1 MLSGPSRLAAPAPP
15 THRSRAGPPARRG
28 RAKTPAAPAVGLG
41 TLLAALLSS
50 GCGTPPELR
59 DAQPSQTA
67 RSASSTPTDTA
78 PTTPATPPTRAP
90 TPTASS
96 TPVAVRCP
104 AGPSSQQ
111 VTALVR
117 GQDLL
122 PADAQVRVLTGP
134 LCADDWH
141 YTLFAVTGYEPLQ
154 VVSRGAGAAPR
165 LVTAGTDVCTAEV
178 RVTSPTGIRALACD
192 AGSGT

>member
-1 MLSGPSRLAAPAPP
+1 MAGLVALLAAP
-15 THRSRAGPPARRG
+15 
-28 RAKTPAAPAVGLG
+28 LM
-41 TLLAALLSS
+41 S

-59 DAQPSQTA
+59 DAQPSQSA
-67 RSASSTPTDTA
+67 RSASPNPTDTA
-78 PTTPATPPTRAP
+78 PTTAAAPPPTGAP
-90 TPTASS
+90 TPTASN

-122 PADAQVRVLTGP
+122 PADAQVRALTGP

-141 YTLFAVTGYEPLQ
+141 YTLLAVTGYEPLQ
-154 VVSRGAGAAPR
+154 VVSRGSGTAPR

-178 RVTSPTGIRALACD
+178 RVTAPTGIRTLACD

>member
-1 MLSGPSRLAAPAPP
+1 MPSGLRPAAPAPP
-15 THRSRAGPPARRG
+15 TDRPRTGPPTRRG
-28 RAKTPAAPAVGLG
+28 RSQIPAATVGGLVA
-41 TLLAALLSS
+41 LLAVLLTS

-59 DAQPSQTA
+59 DPQPSQSA
-67 RSASSTPTDTA
+67 RSTSPSPTDAATTTA
-78 PTTPATPPTRAP
+78 APSPTGAS

-111 VTALVR
+111 VTDLVR

-122 PADAQVRVLTGP
+122 PADARVRLLTGP

-141 YTLFAVTGYEPLQ
+141 YTVLAVTGYEPLQ
-154 VVSRGAGAAPR
+154 VVSRGSGTAPR

-178 RVTSPTGIRALACD
+178 RVTSPTGIRTLACD
-192 AGSGT
+192 ASSGT

>member
-1 MLSGPSRLAAPAPP
+1 MA
-15 THRSRAGPPARRG
+15 
-28 RAKTPAAPAVGLG
+28 
-41 TLLAALLSS
+41 LLAALLTS

-59 DAQPSQTA
+59 DAQPSRSA
-67 RSASSTPTDTA
+67 RSASPTPTDTA
-78 PTTPATPPTRAP
+78 PTTTAAAPPTGAP

-122 PADAQVRVLTGP
+122 PADAQVRVVTGP

-141 YTLFAVTGYEPLQ
+141 YTLLAVTGYEPLQ
-154 VVSRGAGAAPR
+154 VVSRGSGTAPR

-178 RVTSPTGIRALACD
+178 RVTSPTGIRTLACG
-192 AGSGT
+192 AGSST

>member
-1 MLSGPSRLAAPAPP
+1 M
-15 THRSRAGPPARRG
+15 
-28 RAKTPAAPAVGLG
+28 VGVVA
-41 TLLAALLSS
+41 LLAALLTS

-59 DAQPSQTA
+59 DAQPGQSA
-67 RSASSTPTDTA
+67 RSASPTPTDTA
-78 PTTPATPPTRAP
+78 PTTTAPPTGAP

-104 AGPSSQQ
+104 AGPSGQQ

-117 GQDLL
+117 GEDLL
-122 PADAQVRVLTGP
+122 PTDAQVRVLTGP

-141 YTLFAVTGYEPLQ
+141 YTLLAVTGHEPLQ
-154 VVSRGAGAAPR
+154 VVSRGSGTAPR

-178 RVTSPTGIRALACD
+178 RVISPTGIQTLACD